1 MLAGVCLWR
10 LPWLV
15 ALGEGYQQR
24 RARKF
29 AVAPTDVT
37 GGLLREFSLQG
48 ADWIDSKGSGKDHVN

>member
-1 MLAGVCLWR
+1 M
-10 LPWLV
+10 V